1 MPCWKG
7 DEFLNNMPFGEYL
20 RLMIK
25 EKGFT
30 FAEFRRQI
38 GLSKTYLVDIEK
50 GDAYPPPSVQT
61 KMTEILGLTV
71 EEKQI
76 FYDKAALGRKELP
89 VDVFD
94 YLYSNPE
101 AIKTIRESGIK
112 YGE

>member
-1 MPCWKG
+1 
-7 DEFLNNMPFGEYL
+7 MPFGEFL

-25 EKGFT
+25 AKGFT

-38 GLSKTYLVDIEK
+38 ELSKTYLIDIEK
-50 GDAYPPPSVQT
+50 GDAVPPPNVQI
-61 KMTEILGLTV
+61 KMTAILKLTK

-89 VDVFD
+89 VDVFQ

-101 AIKTIRESGIK
+101 AIKKIRK
-112 YGE
+112 NMRA